1 MIIALLAALAAVSPA
16 KPPAHNWISPP
27 RRPGESLTVKGY
39 YDGNTLL
46 DLCRR
51 DDNLC
56 IAYVVGVVDGQ
67 LSAIVGTSRTLPY
80 CTPVNSTSGQVKDVV
95 VKFLNDHPEERH
107 LLGSVLV
114 AEALSQAW
122 ASCPG
127 SGDDLTAPD
136 QPQGYPLHPA
146 PERPTPPK

>member
-1 MIIALLAALAAVSPA
+1 MIIAVLLAALAAVSPA
-16 KPPAHNWISPP
+16 KKPAHNWITPP
-27 RRPGESLTVKGY
+27 ARPGESLSVKGY

-56 IAYVVGVVDGQ
+56 IAYVVGATDGQ
-67 LSAIVGTSRTLPY
+67 LSAVVGTGRTRPY
-80 CTPVNSTSGQVKDVV
+80 CIPMDSTSGQVKDVV

-107 LLGSVLV
+107 LLGSVLI

-122 ASCPG
+122 PSCPDSLG
-127 SGDDLTAPD
+127 GPSAPD
-136 QPQGYPLHPA
+136 RSQGYPLHPGA
-146 PERPTPPK
+146 